1 MLKGDKAIDKKNQKV
16 AKIKA
21 RIDNEY
27 ENGRTTVM
35 SDAEME
41 QLAKEYFPELLSL
54 RQSRVE

>member
-1 MLKGDKAIDKKNQKV
+1 
-16 AKIKA
+16 
-21 RIDNEY
+21 
-27 ENGRTTVM
+27 M